1 MRKKIR
7 DHLGQNCLSLG
18 KWHAAIGCA
27 EIARDVYAGEKHILG
42 VDVDYP

>member
-1 MRKKIR
+1 M
-7 DHLGQNCLSLG
+7 CLG

-27 EIARDVYAGEKHILG
+27 EIARDVFAGKKEILG